1 MGESLARIHDL
12 AVHVGRMASLK
23 LAGADEELPREA
35 AISVIDGEGGGV
47 EVALPLAG
55 LVDLDQERKRIAKEI
70 GKTEKELA
78 GIEKKLSNEKFL
90 ERAPADLV
98 EREKG
103 RRIELGESL
112 AKQKA
117 LLERRGG

>member
-1 MGESLARIHDL
+1 MHGTS
-12 AVHVGRMASLK
+12 
-23 LAGADEELPREA
+23 
-35 AISVIDGEGGGV
+35 
-47 EVALPLAG
+47 
-55 LVDLDQERKRIAKEI
+55 VDLDQERKRIAKEI

-90 ERAPADLV
+90 ERAPAELV

-103 RRIELGESL
+103 RRVELGESL

-117 LLERRGG
+117 LLERLGGA